1 MYISIGFLQADLDGG
16 KKVPWLKTLE
26 IFRYMFLSSLLSHHL
41 KSIQMMLSWSS
52 QFCKKIAQLEIV
64 NFNHNRSGSFER
76 QPQCKTRNVLVFHIL
91 LLVYMLCTWKHNC
104 VWICLITSHLSHKM
118 TEHLC
123 MNLGLPSKHIF
134 LKEKIER
141 QVFDLCRPP
150 MLFLLRVKLSGL
162 AQSIPN

>member
-1 MYISIGFLQADLDGG
+1 MYISIGFLQADFDGG
-16 KKVPWLKTLE
+16 KKVPWLKILE
-26 IFRYMFLSSLLSHHL
+26 IFRYMFLSSPFSHHL

-52 QFCKKIAQLEIV
+52 QFYKKIAQFEIV

-76 QPQCKTRNVLVFHIL
+76 QPHCKREIPLFWFFTFFLW
-91 LLVYMLCTWKHNC
+91 CTCSTWKHNR
-104 VWICLITSHLSHKM
+104 VWICLITSHLPHKM

-134 LKEKIER
+134 LKEEIER
-141 QVFDLCRPP
+141 QVFSLCRPP

-162 AQSIPN
+162 A